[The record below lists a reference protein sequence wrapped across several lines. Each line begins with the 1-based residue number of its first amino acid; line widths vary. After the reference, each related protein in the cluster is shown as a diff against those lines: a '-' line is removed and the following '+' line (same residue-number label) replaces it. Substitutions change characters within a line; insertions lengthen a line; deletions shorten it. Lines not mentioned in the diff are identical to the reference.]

1 MNKISSLRHLA
12 FLLLTFGAVSTCS
25 PDVPDAPGEAP
36 AQEARAAVASEPAAN
51 PPPAPATNENRE
63 VPEAIVVIGIDGLVE
78 RLQQENW
85 WGEVNRDEQLTVP
98 HLMISR
104 IHPAWREVAPGLPV
118 PVKKALFY
126 RLMLPLVMHA
136 NEMVMKRREELLQ
149 VRDALSAGKELTPE
163 QLAELRRAG
172 LLLRVMNED
181 KAAELA
187 VDSPELITLVDDMLY
202 RLDIVPP
209 GLALGQAAYESGYG
223 TSRFAADGN
232 ALFGQWT
239 YGGGGMA
246 PENKRKEKGNY
257 GVAAFDWPFDSVRG
271 YFLNLM
277 SHPAY
282 EDFRRLRAELR
293 AAGEPLNSLRLADGL
308 VRYSERGQE
317 YVDSLKGMIRVN
329 GLEIADNA
337 VFRDEPIR
345 FILSEGTPE
354 EAAALAQRIAEAR
367 ASGELAQIYARMR
380 LE

>member
-1 MNKISSLRHLA
+1 MNPTTVLRHLA
-12 FLLLTFGAVSTCS
+12 FLLLTVSATSACA
-25 PDVPDAPGEAP
+25 PDT
-36 AQEARAAVASEPAAN
+36 
-51 PPPAPATNENRE
+51 PATGQTAAAETPESVAQQPSATTASVE
-63 VPEAIVVIGIDGLVE
+63 VPEAIVVIGMDGLME

-98 HLMISR
+98 HLIITR
-104 IHPAWREVAPGLPV
+104 IHPAWRIVAPDLPV
-118 PVKKALFY
+118 PQKKAIFY

-136 NEMVMKRREELLQ
+136 NELVMDRREKLIRGRE
-149 VRDALSAGKELTPE
+149 ALAAGEELTQD
-163 QLAELRRAG
+163 QLDQLRQAVV
-172 LLLRVMNED
+172 LLRVMNEEE
-181 KAAELA
+181 AAALTA
-187 VDSPELITLVDDMLY
+187 SSPELTTIVDDLLY
-202 RLDIVPP
+202 RLDVVPA

-293 AAGEPLNSLRLADGL
+293 AAGEPFSSLRLADGL

-329 GLEIADNA
+329 GLDIADNA

-354 EAAALAQRIAEAR
+354 EAAAMEQRIEEAR
-367 ASGELAQIYARMR
+367 ASGELAEIYARMR

>member
-1 MNKISSLRHLA
+1 M
-12 FLLLTFGAVSTCS
+12 
-25 PDVPDAPGEAP
+25 
-36 AQEARAAVASEPAAN
+36 
-51 PPPAPATNENRE
+51 
-63 VPEAIVVIGIDGLVE
+63 VIGIDGLVE

-98 HLMISR
+98 HLMIAS

-118 PVKKALFY
+118 PTKKALFY

-136 NEMVMKRREELLQ
+136 NEMV
-149 VRDALSAGKELTPE
+149 KE
-163 QLAELRRAG
+163 RRAQLMQTREAVAAG
-172 LLLRVMNED
+172 
-181 KAAELA
+181 AELA
-187 VDSPELITLVDDMLY
+187 PDQLDQLRRGAVLLRIMNEEEAAQLTADNPGLTAIMDDMLY
-202 RLDIVPP
+202 RLDVVPP

-223 TSRFAADGN
+223 TSRFAVSGN

-246 PENKRKEKGNY
+246 PEQKREEKGNY
-257 GVAAFDWPFDSVRG
+257 GVATFDWPFDSVRG

-293 AAGEPLNSLRLADGL
+293 AAGEPLSSLRLADGL
-308 VRYSERGQE
+308 TRYSERGQE

-354 EAAALAQRIAEAR
+354 EAAAKARQIAEAR
-367 ASGELAQIYARMR
+367 ESGALAEIYARMR

>member
-1 MNKISSLRHLA
+1 MNQP
-12 FLLLTFGAVSTCS
+12 FLLIRLPIVLLTGLVLLGCS
-25 PDVPDAPGEAP
+25 PDAPEPSA
-36 AQEARAAVASEPAAN
+36 EEPAAVTTGPETPAA
-51 PPPAPATNENRE
+51 PPQDTSTPSETPE
-63 VPEAIVVIGIDGLVE
+63 VIVVVGIDGLVE

-98 HLMISR
+98 HLMIAR
-104 IHPAWREVAPGLPV
+104 IHPAWREVAPELPV
-118 PVKKALFY
+118 PKKKAIFY

-136 NEMVMKRREELLQ
+136 NEMVMNHREELF
-149 VRDALSAGKELTPE
+149 RGREALAAGKELTPG
-163 QLAELRRAG
+163 QLAELKRAAV
-172 LLLRVMNED
+172 LMRVMNDEQV
-181 KAAELA
+181 AELTA
-187 VDSPELITLVDDMLY
+187 SSPELSAVLDEMLY

-271 YFLNLM
+271 YFINLM

-293 AAGEPLNSLRLADGL
+293 AAGEPLSSLRLADGL

-317 YVDSLKGMIRVN
+317 YVDSLKAMIRVN

-354 EAAALAQRIAEAR
+354 EAAAMEQRIEDAR
-367 ASGELAQIYARMR
+367 ASGELAEIYARMR

>member
-1 MNKISSLRHLA
+1 MIKRTVYRHLS
-12 FLLLTFGAVSTCS
+12 FMLLILSAAVACS
-25 PDVPDAPGEAP
+25 PDVPDASPD
-36 AQEARAAVASEPAAN
+36 QEAQAAGASRAVADQPLPSAG
-51 PPPAPATNENRE
+51 TGE
-63 VPEAIVVIGIDGLVE
+63 VPEAIVVVGIDGLVE

-98 HLMISR
+98 HLMIAS

-118 PVKKALFY
+118 PTKKALFY

-136 NEMVMKRREELLQ
+136 NEMV
-149 VRDALSAGKELTPE
+149 KE
-163 QLAELRRAG
+163 RRAQLMQTREAVAAG
-172 LLLRVMNED
+172 
-181 KAAELA
+181 AELA
-187 VDSPELITLVDDMLY
+187 PDQLDQLRRGAVLLRIMNEEEAAQLTADNPGLTAIMDDMLY
-202 RLDIVPP
+202 RLDVVPP

-223 TSRFAADGN
+223 TSRFAVSGN

-246 PENKRKEKGNY
+246 PEQKREEKGNY
-257 GVAAFDWPFDSVRG
+257 GVATFDWPFDSVRG

-293 AAGEPLNSLRLADGL
+293 AAGEPLSSLRLADGL
-308 VRYSERGQE
+308 TRYSERGQE

-354 EAAALAQRIAEAR
+354 EAAAKARQIAEAR
-367 ASGELAQIYARMR
+367 ESGALAEIYARMR